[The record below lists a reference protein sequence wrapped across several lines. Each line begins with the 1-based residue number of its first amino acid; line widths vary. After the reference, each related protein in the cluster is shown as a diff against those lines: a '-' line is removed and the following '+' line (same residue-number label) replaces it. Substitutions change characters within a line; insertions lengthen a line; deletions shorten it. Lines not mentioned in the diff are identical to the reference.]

1 MEGDERADRDSRL
14 RRTQLRR
21 TQLRSALLRPRSV
34 ALLGAS
40 DDPGKTTAR
49 PLAFLEA
56 AGWDGAVYPV
66 NPSRDTVLGHRAW
79 PSLRELPEV
88 PDHALVMTR
97 PELAVEAVRECAAL
111 GVGVATV
118 MASGFAEAGAH
129 GASLQRELQ
138 EAVRGSDLR
147 VLGPSSLG
155 VVNVHDRLVLTANAA
170 FAEPDLPS
178 GELFVASQ
186 SGSVIGALLS
196 RGSAMGIGFAGL
208 VSTGGEMDL
217 SLGEV
222 CAATLDDPGVSS
234 YALFL
239 ESLSHVDELRTFATA
254 AAGLGRPVVAYKVG
268 RSRAAAELTLTHTGV
283 LAGDDVT
290 ASAVLADLGIVR
302 VDTFEALLEAQ
313 ALARRLQS
321 APAVSTATTASAS
334 ARIGVVTTT
343 GGGAAIVVDQLAV
356 RGATVQAPGEE
367 ARRRLHAAGIETGT
381 APVVDLTL
389 VGARYPVMKAALDVL
404 LSCGDFDLVVAVAGS
419 SARFQPDLAVRPI
432 VDSADSAGTGT
443 PLAAFV
449 VPEAPEALRL
459 LRSAGVPAF
468 RTPESCAD
476 AVSAALRRR
485 PPRHRAPRRNAPDV
499 TRTLDEAASYEV
511 VARLAIP
518 HAPWS
523 TVEVDAPP
531 AALPFAGPVVV
542 KALTADLSH
551 KSEAGGVVL
560 GVRGAGE
567 LARAMRRITD
577 DVRTAVPG
585 LDLRHCLVQ
594 PMIDGLAEVLV
605 GYRVDACGEPVVVL
619 ADGGIGAELP
629 GGRSIRVAPVDLPT
643 AHEMIAELPTLRRLA
658 GYRGLPRGDLDALA
672 ETIHALSRAGELE
685 NPVVVQAEL
694 NPVLVRPEGQGVC
707 AVDALVVVGA

>member
-1 MEGDERADRDSRL
+1 MGEATGKGGTAALEGAERADRDSRL
-14 RRTQLRR
+14 RRA
-21 TQLRSALLRPRSV
+21 QLRSALLRPRSV

-222 CAATLDDPGVSS
+222 CAATLDDPGVGS

-302 VDTFEALLEAQ
+302 VDTFEALLEGQ

-321 APAVSTATTASAS
+321 APAVSTAVSTATTASAT

-389 VGARYPVMKAALDVL
+389 AGARYPVMKAALDVL

-432 VDSADSAGTGT
+432 VDSAGTGT
-443 PLAAFV
+443 PLAA
-449 VPEAPEALRL
+449 
-459 LRSAGVPAF
+459 
-468 RTPESCAD
+468 
-476 AVSAALRRR
+476 
-485 PPRHRAPRRNAPDV
+485 
-499 TRTLDEAASYEV
+499 
-511 VARLAIP
+511 
-518 HAPWS
+518 
-523 TVEVDAPP
+523 
-531 AALPFAGPVVV
+531 
-542 KALTADLSH
+542 
-551 KSEAGGVVL
+551 
-560 GVRGAGE
+560 
-567 LARAMRRITD
+567 
-577 DVRTAVPG
+577 
-585 LDLRHCLVQ
+585 
-594 PMIDGLAEVLV
+594 
-605 GYRVDACGEPVVVL
+605 
-619 ADGGIGAELP
+619 
-629 GGRSIRVAPVDLPT
+629 
-643 AHEMIAELPTLRRLA
+643 
-658 GYRGLPRGDLDALA
+658 
-672 ETIHALSRAGELE
+672 
-685 NPVVVQAEL
+685 
-694 NPVLVRPEGQGVC
+694 
-707 AVDALVVVGA
+707 